1 MNLFVLNEIDI
12 VYKHN
17 PDLITMPTVHN
28 SAEAHDLFRQNW
40 DKEKIALLEQFHVLH
55 LNRANRVLGITT
67 LSSGGISGTVVDPK
81 ILFAT
86 AIKSAACSI
95 ILAHNHPSGNL
106 RPSEA
111 DKKLQQRLIDGGK
124 LLSIEVLDHLILSGI
139 EDKYY
144 SMADNLTL

>member
-1 MNLFVLNEIDI
+1 
-12 VYKHN
+12 
-17 PDLITMPTVHN
+17 
-28 SAEAHDLFRQNW
+28 
-40 DKEKIALLEQFHVLH
+40 
-55 LNRANRVLGITT
+55 
-67 LSSGGISGTVVDPK
+67 VVDPK